1 MRMRFV
7 LAPSAPSQANEN
19 GACPPVSRHGWK
31 WSLMIALSN
40 PSSSARTPYRSSSC
54 GPNCSA
60 DAFQPSVNMNA
71 MVRSLSII
79 PLHGIPEVRPGDDL
93 ASLIADA
100 ARAERIDLVDGDVVA
115 IAQKIVSK
123 SEGRIVRLVDV
134 QPGPRALEMAQESG
148 KDARQL
154 EVVLR
159 ETAEIVRWTHGVLI
173 SQTHHGFVCAN
184 AGVDRSNAGAPDTV
198 ILLPVDPD
206 ASAARLRDAIK
217 KSAGVTVS
225 VVVTDTF
232 GRAWR
237 EGHMNVAI
245 GIAGLP
251 ALKRYVGQF
260 DPEGYELRVTEIAVA
275 DEVAAAAELVMGK
288 LDRCPAAVV
297 RGLVMLEPAETAR
310 DYVRSAEKD
319 LFR

>member
-1 MRMRFV
+1 M
-7 LAPSAPSQANEN
+7 
-19 GACPPVSRHGWK
+19 
-31 WSLMIALSN
+31 N
-40 PSSSARTPYRSSSC
+40 PMVGTLTITPIR
-54 GPNCSA
+54 G
-60 DAFQPSVNMNA
+60 
-71 MVRSLSII
+71 L
-79 PLHGIPEVRPGDDL
+79 PEIRPGDDL
-93 ASLIADA
+93 ARLVADG
-100 ARAERIDLVDGDVVA
+100 ARAAGVGLKDGDVVA
-115 IAQKIVSK
+115 MAQKIVSK
-123 SEGRIVRLVDV
+123 AEGRIVRLADV
-134 QPGPRALEMAQESG
+134 RPSARALAMAEESG

-154 EVVLR
+154 EVVLQ
-159 ETAEIVRWTHGVLI
+159 ETVKIVRWAHGVLI
-173 SQTHHGFVCAN
+173 SETRHGFVCAN

-198 ILLPVDPD
+198 ILLPLDPD
-206 ASAARLRDAIK
+206 ASATRLRDEIRK
-217 KSAGVTVS
+217 GDGVTVS

-288 LDRCPAAVV
+288 LDRCPAALV
-297 RGLVMLEPAETAR
+297 RGLVMREPSETAR
-310 DYVRSAEKD
+310 DYVRPAEKD